1 MITIKATSPDGDVG
15 FITIKDGVVNFRVA
29 GPLNCA
35 AGTALGLAL
44 IGVGKFQALIVCKQ
58 FLPEF
63 RFTRR
68 AFVR

>member
-1 MITIKATSPDGDVG
+1 MITIKATAPNGDVG
-15 FITIKDGVVNFRVA
+15 FITIEDRVVNFRVV

-44 IGVGKFQALIVCKQ
+44 IGVGKFQALSVCKQ
-58 FLPEF
+58 FMPEC

-68 AFVR
+68 AFSR